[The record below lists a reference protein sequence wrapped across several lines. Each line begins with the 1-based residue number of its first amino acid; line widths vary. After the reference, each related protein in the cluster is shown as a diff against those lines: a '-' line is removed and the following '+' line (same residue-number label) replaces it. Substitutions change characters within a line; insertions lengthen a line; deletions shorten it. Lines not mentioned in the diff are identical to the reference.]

1 MAQSSIKF
9 DFKGQV
15 AMVAG
20 AGGGMGLAIASS
32 LIKAGADVTL
42 VDIKPEPAGI
52 PTGPGRYLYVQAD
65 LTDDALVARAVE
77 ETVSRFGG
85 LDLLANTV
93 GVILFDRDV
102 SAVDID
108 LSVWDKVMSINLKS
122 MVITARHAIP
132 EMKKRGKGAM
142 IHFSSIQS
150 LRGDT
155 KVQEAYGASKGA
167 IRSLSKS
174 LAIQFAADRIRS
186 NCVLPGAVHTPM
198 QARLD
203 DPGLKARFAEAIPI
217 GRVGTA
223 DDIANLSLFLLSDA
237 ASFITGAEFIIDG
250 GTTARP

>member
-1 MAQSSIKF
+1 MAESSISF

-15 AMVAG
+15 AMIAG
-20 AGGGMGLAIASS
+20 AGGGMGLAIANG

-42 VDIKPEPAGI
+42 IDVKPEPAGI
-52 PTGPGRYLYVQAD
+52 PAGPGRHLYVQGD
-65 LTDDALVARAVE
+65 LTDEALVKRAVD
-77 ETVSRFGG
+77 ETVARFGG

-93 GVILFDRDV
+93 GVIWFGRDV
-102 SAVDID
+102 SALDID
-108 LSVWDKVMSINLKS
+108 LAVWDQVMAINLKS
-122 MVITARHAIP
+122 MVITARHAVP
-132 EMKKRGKGAM
+132 QMRKRGKGAM
-142 IHFSSIQS
+142 IHVSSVQA

-186 NCVLPGAVHTPM
+186 NCILPGAIHTPM

-203 DPGLKARFAEAIPI
+203 DPGLKAKFAEAIPI

-223 DDIANLSLFLLSDA
+223 EDIANLSLFLLSDA
-237 ASFITGAEFIIDG
+237 AGFITGAEFIIDG
-250 GTTARP
+250 GTTALP

>member
-1 MAQSSIKF
+1 MAMSGISF

-15 AMVAG
+15 GLIAG
-20 AGGGMGLAIASS
+20 AGGGMGLAIANG

-42 VDIKPEPAGI
+42 IDVKPKPDGI
-52 PTGPGRYLYVQAD
+52 ASGPGRHLYVQGD
-65 LTDDALVARAVE
+65 LTDEALVKRAVND
-77 ETVSRFGG
+77 TVARFGG

-93 GVILFDRDV
+93 GVIWFGRDT
-102 SAVDID
+102 SALDID
-108 LSVWDKVMSINLKS
+108 LAVWDQVMAINLKS
-122 MVITARHAIP
+122 MVITARHAVP
-132 EMKKRGKGAM
+132 QMKKRGKGAM
-142 IHFSSIQS
+142 IHISSIQS

-186 NCVLPGAVHTPM
+186 NCVLPGAIHTPM

-203 DPGLKARFAEAIPI
+203 DPTLKAKFVEAIPI

-223 DDIANLSLFLLSDA
+223 EDIANLSLFLLSDA
-237 ASFITGAEFIIDG
+237 AGFITGAEFVIDG
-250 GTTARP
+250 GRTALP